1 MSPCILVVEDAPE
14 LVALYEDILMDEGY
28 AVAVHAHGVPDMRDV
43 ERIAPRLIIL
53 DHLLAGDVDGLQM
66 IDRLKQHQPTAAIPV
81 ILCTGATKTIGNVE
95 DDVRA
100 QGVRVLYKPFDLQE
114 LLTLTRELLQ
124 PPGQASVEGLS
135 V

>member
-14 LVALYEDILMDEGY
+14 LVALYEDMLMDEGY
-28 AVAVHAHGVPDMRDV
+28 GIAVHTQGIPDMRDV

-66 IDRLKQHQPTAAIPV
+66 IDRLKQYPPTAAIPV
-81 ILCTGATKTIGNVE
+81 ILCTGAAKTIGNVE

-100 QGVRVLYKPFDLQE
+100 QGVRVLYKPFDLGSRVQ
-114 LLTLTRELLQ
+114 LVQ
-124 PPGQASVEGLS
+124 GH
-135 V
+135 